1 MIFSNGYCAVLSI
14 FLILTCAVLA
24 FVSSALYATDQ
35 NQLHPRLTGGARR
48 WYGAVLERSECSQLS
63 FSRRQMTTQFRPL
76 MRPRTTLLGVTF
88 ASSLHSFGMQTS
100 EFRPRGAGALG
111 GIKGRLGLSLEVGH
125 DVADDQLEGLCD
137 LPPVRPLLAGQP

>member
-1 MIFSNGYCAVLSI
+1 MGRCWKEAIMLPI
-14 FLILTCAVLA
+14 IVLA
-24 FVSSALYATDQ
+24 STNDHSI
-35 NQLHPRLTGGARR
+35 
-48 WYGAVLERSECSQLS
+48 
-63 FSRRQMTTQFRPL
+63 RPL

-125 DVADDQLEGLCD
+125 DVAGDQLEALGGRRRGC
-137 LPPVRPLLAGQP
+137 PIMAAHQIGTQAAV

>member
-1 MIFSNGYCAVLSI
+1 
-14 FLILTCAVLA
+14 
-24 FVSSALYATDQ
+24 
-35 NQLHPRLTGGARR
+35 
-48 WYGAVLERSECSQLS
+48 
-63 FSRRQMTTQFRPL
+63 

-125 DVADDQLEGLCD
+125 DVAGDQLEALGGRLR
-137 LPPVRPLLAGQP
+137 VRPIVATRFLKDRPTAAIAAADFCNTICHEGTFLLIS

>member
-1 MIFSNGYCAVLSI
+1 MPRQPDDVRSPGQSTRCGYVC
-14 FLILTCAVLA
+14 
-24 FVSSALYATDQ
+24 
-35 NQLHPRLTGGARR
+35 RK
-48 WYGAVLERSECSQLS
+48 
-63 FSRRQMTTQFRPL
+63 SRRRRPL

-125 DVADDQLEGLCD
+125 DVAGDQLEALGGRLR
-137 LPPVRPLLAGQP
+137 VRPIMAEQQIATEAAV

>member
-1 MIFSNGYCAVLSI
+1 MGRCWKEAIMLPI
-14 FLILTCAVLA
+14 
-24 FVSSALYATDQ
+24 
-35 NQLHPRLTGGARR
+35 
-48 WYGAVLERSECSQLS
+48 LS

-125 DVADDQLEGLCD
+125 DVAGDQLEALGGRLR
-137 LPPVRPLLAGQP
+137 VRPIVAEQQIATEAAV